1 MRVASKRGGVCMS
14 SIPKNVPEPTRATV
28 DEVIERLNRGEQF
41 VFIDARNPNAWG
53 KAETKLPGAMR
64 IPSDEVAQHLNEIP
78 QGRTIITYCT

>member
-1 MRVASKRGGVCMS
+1 MS

-53 KAETKLPGAMR
+53 KAETKLPGAIR

>member
-1 MRVASKRGGVCMS
+1 MS
-14 SIPKNVPEPTRATV
+14 SIPKNVPEPTRVTV

>member
-14 SIPKNVPEPTRATV
+14 SIPKNVPEPTRVTV